1 MSVSKSTESP
11 GSDCGVPAQ
20 RSSQQG
26 PEMVSVKLEDCSQ
39 TLELNVI
46 VKEEWEERGIKEE
59 REVKEEVENRE
70 VSAPDQEEEEEAAVD
85 SITDPGESYNPGSDS
100 EPSSTASGNHKQHR
114 LRNSRQKHH
123 HCMDCFTSFC
133 DPEELRRHTCRPHP
147 CSDCRD
153 SFICPTHLVQHKQT
167 LKTKKPYMC
176 GQCGKRFQTPSTLK
190 THQLTHTGKK
200 PFHCSH
206 CGKTFDSSLHLKRHH
221 KIHTGEKPFH
231 CAQCGKSFSDEGNH
245 NKHQRIHTGE
255 KTYQCSE
262 CGKSFNQ
269 LSHLKA
275 HQQTHTGDNL
285 FHCSPCG
292 KGFSLSSNLKRHQLM
307 DKDKP
312 YHCSHCRKSFRLEG
326 CLQSHQRIHSGEK
339 PHHCS
344 QCGKSFNQAGNLKTH
359 QRIHSGEKPYHCSQ
373 CGKTF
378 SRAGRLNEHLKY
390 HTGEKPYHCDQYGK
404 SFHQMAEKSRAPVW
418 DHYIELAP
426 GKARCLIC
434 DKDISMGSAMAK
446 FKNTTNLWNHLK
458 NIHPNAHKE
467 AMMKKANANSSQGK
481 SDTDTSQTSQ
491 ATLLQLFNKHPKWQD
506 KDPKWQDKDPEWQD
520 KDPEWQDKDPKWQ
533 DKDPKWQ
540 DKDPKWQDKD
550 PKWQDKDPKWQDKD
564 PKWQDKDP
572 KWQDKD
578 PKWQDKDPKWQDKD
592 PKWQDKD
599 PKWQDKDPKW
609 QDKDPEW
616 QDKDPKWQDK
626 DPKWQDKDPRAK
638 KMDEAIIEMIA
649 TDNQPFTVVS
659 DVGFQRLITL
669 AEPLYRIKDETFFR
683 TEMLDKTHERVVMKV
698 KNLVAPGNAPHM
710 AFTTDCWSGTT
721 ESLMSL
727 TGHFIDDVWTRKLV
741 VLNVKTMT
749 GSHAGN
755 YIREM
760 FLTTLEHWDIH
771 TERVVLVLRDSGANM
786 MKGVRLAEL
795 PDFSCSAHTLQL
807 VINDGL
813 SSQRAVLNIIAM
825 LESCSTHFDH
835 SVLAKQRL
843 RAIQEELGLPKHSL
857 IQTVQTRWNS
867 TLHML
872 QRMFEQRRALNA
884 YAGEYGHISSLFA
897 TQWDIVSN
905 LIETLAPMEEVTV
918 EMSHSN
924 STAACIIPSVSVLKL
939 MLQQEGSS
947 TQGINTLRK
956 TMLDSLTRRFSKA
969 EETKCLVLAT
979 VLDPRYKSYAFA
991 SGTALEK
998 AKEWLK
1004 EESDLLRK
1012 PNPRATAERTSE
1024 EEDTDQGAKRQRV
1037 QIDQPP
1043 SLVDSLYARIL
1054 GSQQG
1059 RAGVQCSFDIELER
1073 YLTEPVIDRKSG
1085 LPLEWWK
1092 QNEDRFQSLAPLAK
1106 KFLCP
1111 PSSSV
1116 PSEKVFSEVG
1126 NIYDKWRSR
1135 LTGDQADKLC
1145 FLHHNLKLLNWDY

>member
-1 MSVSKSTESP
+1 METSTTRTKRKEMGRSSDGQLTTKDGVVEGTPLQNVTVGGNTPMGDDNVSSMSVSKSTESP
-11 GSDCGVPAQ
+11 GSGCGVPAQ
-20 RSSQQG
+20 RTSKQA

-46 VKEEWEERGIKEE
+46 VKEEWEER
-59 REVKEEVENRE
+59 EVKEEVENRE
-70 VSAPDQEEEEEAAVD
+70 VSAPDLEEEEEAAVD
-85 SITDPGESYNPGSDS
+85 SVTDPGEISNTGSDG

-114 LRNSRQKHH
+114 RRNSRQKHH
-123 HCMDCFTSFC
+123 HCMDCFTSFY

-147 CSDCRD
+147 CSDCRG
-153 SFICPTHLVQHKQT
+153 SFICPTHLIPHQQT
-167 LKTKKPYMC
+167 LKRKKPYMC

-200 PFHCSH
+200 PFHC
-206 CGKTFDSSLHLKRHH
+206 
-221 KIHTGEKPFH
+221 
-231 CAQCGKSFSDEGNH
+231 AQCGKSFSDEGNR
-245 NKHQRIHTGE
+245 NKHQIMHTGE
-255 KTYQCSE
+255 KPHQCSE

-275 HQQTHTGDNL
+275 HQQTHTGDNI

-307 DKDKP
+307 HKEKP
-312 YHCSHCRKSFRLEG
+312 Y
-326 CLQSHQRIHSGEK
+326 
-339 PHHCS
+339 HCS
-344 QCGKSFNQAGNLKTH
+344 QCGKSFNQAGDLKTH
-359 QRIHSGEKPYHCSQ
+359 QRVHSGEKPYHCPQ
-373 CGKTF
+373 CGKSF
-378 SRAGRLNEHLKY
+378 SRAGRLSEHQKY

-418 DHYIELAP
+418 DYYIELAP

-434 DKDISMGSAMAK
+434 DNDISMGSAMAK
-446 FKNTTNLWNHLK
+446 SKNTTNLWNHLK
-458 NIHPNAHKE
+458 NTHPKAHKE

-491 ATLLQLFNKHPKWQD
+491 ATLLQLFNKQA
-506 KDPKWQDKDPEWQD
+506 
-520 KDPEWQDKDPKWQ
+520 KWQ

-592 PKWQDKD
+592 P
-599 PKWQDKDPKW
+599 
-609 QDKDPEW
+609 
-616 QDKDPKWQDK
+616 
-626 DPKWQDKDPRAK
+626 RAK

-659 DVGFQRLITL
+659 GVGFQRLISL

-721 ESLMSL
+721 EFLMSL
-727 TGHFIDDVWTRKLV
+727 TGHFIDDVWTRKQV

-755 YIREM
+755 YLGGM
-760 FLTTLEHWDIH
+760 FLTTMEYWDIH
-771 TERVVLVLRDSGANM
+771 TERVVLVLRDIGANM

-813 SSQRAVLNIIAM
+813 SSQRAVLNIIAV
-825 LESCSTHFDH
+825 LKSCATHFDQ

-843 RAIQEELGLPKHSL
+843 GAIQEELGLPKHSI
-857 IQTVQTRWNS
+857 IQAFQTRWNS

-884 YAGEYGHISSLFA
+884 YAGEYGHISGLSA
-897 TQWDIVSN
+897 TQWDIVSG

-956 TMLDSLTRRFSKA
+956 TMLDSLTRRFSIA

-1024 EEDTDQGAKRQRV
+1024 EEDTDPGAKKQRV
-1037 QIDQPP
+1037 QVDQPP

-1059 RAGVQCSFDIELER
+1059 RAEVQCSFDIELER
-1073 YLTEPVIDRKSG
+1073 YLTEPVMDRKSG

-1092 QNEDRFQSLAPLAK
+1092 QNENRFQSLAPLAK

-1116 PSEKVFSEVG
+1116 PSERVFSEVG

-1145 FLHHNLKLLNWDY
+1145 FLHYNLKLLNWDY

>member
-1 MSVSKSTESP
+1 
-11 GSDCGVPAQ
+11 
-20 RSSQQG
+20 
-26 PEMVSVKLEDCSQ
+26 MVSVKLEDCSQ

-46 VKEEWEERGIKEE
+46 VKEEWEER
-59 REVKEEVENRE
+59 EVKEEVENRE
-70 VSAPDQEEEEEAAVD
+70 VSAPDLEEEVAVD
-85 SITDPGESYNPGSDS
+85 SITDPGEISNPGSDS
-100 EPSSTASGNHKQHR
+100 EPSSTASGNHKHR
-114 LRNSRQKHH
+114 QRNSRQKHH
-123 HCMDCFTSFC
+123 HCMDCFTCFY
-133 DPEELRRHTCRPHP
+133 DPEELRRHTCRPRP

-153 SFICPTHLVQHKQT
+153 SFICPTHLKSHQQT
-167 LKTKKPYMC
+167 LKTKKPYRC
-176 GQCGKRFQTPSTLK
+176 GQCGKRFQTPSILK

-200 PFHCSH
+200 PFHCSQ

-231 CAQCGKSFSDEGNH
+231 CAKCGKSFSDEGNR

-255 KTYQCSE
+255 KPHQCSE
-262 CGKSFNQ
+262 CRKSFNQ

-307 DKDKP
+307 HNEKP
-312 YHCSHCRKSFRLEG
+312 YHCSHCRNSFKLEG
-326 CLQSHQRIHSGEK
+326 CLQSHQRIQSGEK
-339 PHHCS
+339 PHCS
-344 QCGKSFNQAGNLKTH
+344 QCGKIFNQAGDLKTH
-359 QRIHSGEKPYHCSQ
+359 QRVHSGEKPYHCSQ
-373 CGKTF
+373 CGKCF
-378 SRAGRLNEHLKY
+378 SRAGRLNEHQKY
-390 HTGEKPYHCDQYGK
+390 HTGEKPYRCDQYGK
-404 SFHQMAEKSRAPVW
+404 SFHQVAEKSRAPVW

-446 FKNTTNLWNHLK
+446 SKNTTNLWNHLK

-481 SDTDTSQTSQ
+481 SDSDTSQ
-491 ATLLQLFNKHPKWQD
+491 ATLLQLFHKQAKWQD
-506 KDPKWQDKDPEWQD
+506 KDAKWQDKDSKWQD
-520 KDPEWQDKDPKWQ
+520 KDSKWQDKDSKWQDKDSKWQDKDSKWQDKDSKWQDKDSKWQ

-572 KWQDKD
+572 KWQDI
-578 PKWQDKDPKWQDKD
+578 
-592 PKWQDKD
+592 
-599 PKWQDKDPKW
+599 
-609 QDKDPEW
+609 
-616 QDKDPKWQDK
+616 
-626 DPKWQDKDPRAK
+626 DPRAK

-649 TDNQPFTVVS
+649 TDNQPFTLVS

-669 AEPLYRIKDETFFR
+669 AEPLYRIKDETFFG

-721 ESLMSL
+721 ESLVSL
-727 TGHFIDDVWTRKLV
+727 TGHFIDDVWTRKQV

-755 YIREM
+755 DIREM
-760 FLTTLEHWDIH
+760 FLTTLEYWEIH
-771 TERVVLVLRDSGANM
+771 TERVVLVLRDSGPNM
-786 MKGVRLAEL
+786 VKGVRLAEP

-813 SSQRAVLNIIAM
+813 SCQRAVLNIIAM
-825 LESCSTHFDH
+825 LESCATHFDH

-843 RAIQEELGLPKHSL
+843 RAIQEELGLPKHSI
-857 IQTVQTRWNS
+857 IQAVQTRWIS

-872 QRMFEQRRALNA
+872 QRMFEQKRALNA
-884 YAGEYGHISSLFA
+884 YAGEYGHISGLSA
-897 TQWDIVSN
+897 AQWDMVSN

-979 VLDPRYKSYAFA
+979 VLDPRYKSYAFS
-991 SGTALEK
+991 SGTTPEK
-998 AKEWLK
+998 ATEWLK
-1004 EESDLLRK
+1004 EESELLRK

-1024 EEDTDQGAKRQRV
+1024 EEDTDPGAKRQRV
-1037 QIDQPP
+1037 QVDQPP

-1059 RAGVQCSFDIELER
+1059 RAGVQGSFDIELER

-1092 QNEDRFQSLAPLAK
+1092 QNEFRFQSLAPLAK

-1111 PSSSV
+1111 PPSSV
-1116 PSEKVFSEVG
+1116 PSERVFSEVEI
-1126 NIYDKWRSR
+1126 IYDKWRSR

-1145 FLHHNLKLLNWDY
+1145 FLHYNLKLLNWDY